1 MLDIKQIRQN
11 PEYFEKGLQAKNSG
25 DKIEALLELDQQR
38 RLVIS
43 QSDELKGIRNR
54 VSAEIAQL
62 KKNKQTADDK
72 ISEMKTVGENIKNLD
87 NEIRSIDEQLNSI
100 MVTLPNLPH
109 ESVKVGRTAEENEFV
124 REWGKKPQ
132 YDYLLKDHLDLAENL
147 GILDFYRGAKVS
159 GSGFPIYKSAG
170 ARLERAFINF
180 MLDMHT
186 EKHGYQEIFP
196 PFMVNR
202 ESAFGTGQLP
212 KLEEDMYRDA
222 ADDLFLIPT
231 AEVPV
236 TNIHRDEII
245 PENQLPIHYTAY
257 SACFRREAG
266 SYGKDTRGLSRVHQF
281 NKVEM
286 VRFTQPEN
294 SYKAHEELLQN
305 AEDVLQAL
313 NLHYRIVSL
322 CSGDLSFA
330 AAKCYDIEIW
340 APGSQKYFEVSSVSN
355 FEDFQARRANI
366 RYRRASDGKV
376 SYVHTLNGSGVATPR
391 LMIAFLET
399 YQTDEGTIS
408 IPEIL
413 QPYTG
418 FKQIKSQSL

>member
-1 MLDIKQIRQN
+1 
-11 PEYFEKGLQAKNSG
+11 
-25 DKIEALLELDQQR
+25 
-38 RLVIS
+38 
-43 QSDELKGIRNR
+43 
-54 VSAEIAQL
+54 
-62 KKNKQTADDK
+62 
-72 ISEMKTVGENIKNLD
+72 
-87 NEIRSIDEQLNSI
+87 
-100 MVTLPNLPH
+100 
-109 ESVKVGRTAEENEFV
+109 
-124 REWGKKPQ
+124 
-132 YDYLLKDHLDLAENL
+132 
-147 GILDFYRGAKVS
+147 
-159 GSGFPIYKSAG
+159 
-170 ARLERAFINF
+170 
-180 MLDMHT
+180 
-186 EKHGYQEIFP
+186 
-196 PFMVNR
+196 
-202 ESAFGTGQLP
+202 
-212 KLEEDMYRDA
+212 MYRDA